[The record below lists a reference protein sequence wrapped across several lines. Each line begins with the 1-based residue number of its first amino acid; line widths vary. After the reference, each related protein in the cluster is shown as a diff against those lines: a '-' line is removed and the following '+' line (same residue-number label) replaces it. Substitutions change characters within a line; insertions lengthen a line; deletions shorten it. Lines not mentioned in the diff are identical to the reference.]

1 MNTQGIG
8 MRMLGAGMALGMMW
22 CAASGCAT
30 APRWRTI
37 PLAESRLTAAEP
49 RPSAALDRLL
59 AEAAAQAVAEDPHAR
74 IAPGEIWATV
84 IDCRDP
90 RDPRMGSL
98 RGNQPVYPA
107 SVVKLCYMLAAYD
120 QHARGLLEF
129 DSAMRRDLQLM
140 IGPSDNAATNRI
152 LDRLTNTA
160 FGPELDGAAWDS
172 FSHKRMTVV
181 RYLHELGLDGLTATN
196 KTFQPPAIPL
206 FGRDVQW
213 LGPARDDHFTYS
225 NAMTT
230 DDTARLLYLL
240 ARRAVVDPAACDDM
254 LDLMRR
260 KPNPQSAWFGS
271 AIPPGATLYS
281 KDGLTSLELH
291 DAGIFDFGGGG
302 SIILV
307 VFTVRRGEPASP
319 FPRVVPRTAQRVLEG
334 LLEHPAVLDA
344 PQP

>member
-1 MNTQGIG
+1 MNTHRIG
-8 MRMLGAGMALGMMW
+8 KDMLASGLMLGILW
-22 CAASGCAT
+22 FAASGCAT

-59 AEAAAQAVAEDPHAR
+59 AEAAARAAAEDPHAR
-74 IAPGEIWATV
+74 VVPGEVWATV

-98 RGNQPVYPA
+98 RGTQPVYPA

-120 QHARGLLEF
+120 QHARGLLDL
-129 DSAMRRDLQLM
+129 DSALRRDLKLM

-181 RYLHELGLDGLTATN
+181 RYLRELGLGGLNATN

-213 LGPARDDHFTYS
+213 LGPPRDDHFTHS
-225 NAMTT
+225 NSMTT

-254 LDLMRR
+254 LELMRR
-260 KPNPQSAWFGS
+260 KPDPESPWFPSAV
-271 AIPPGATLYS
+271 PPGATLYS

-291 DAGIFDFGGGG
+291 DAGIFDLGGDK

-307 VFTVRRGEPASP
+307 IFTVRRGGPASP
-319 FPRVVPRTAQRVLEG
+319 LPRVVPRMAK
-334 LLEHPAVLDA
+334 AVLDA
-344 PQP
+344 LLERPAILDEPTS